1 MEMKCNGIVQ
11 MNQHESSKR
20 ELKRIDWN
28 IIKRILRYLH
38 YYGKEKKTNI
48 SMKCNLSYNKLVL
61 YLDWLEMMDFI
72 KRELD
77 EKKFEC
83 ISLNEKGRE
92 FYIRKLNNVADT
104 GTNQQF

>member
-1 MEMKCNGIVQ
+1 MEIRCNRVVQ
-11 MNQHESSKR
+11 MNRHESSKR
-20 ELKRIDWN
+20 ELKRIDWS
-28 IIKRILRYLH
+28 IIKRILRHLH
-38 YYGKEKKTNI
+38 DDGKEKKTNI
-48 SMKCNLSYNKLVL
+48 AMKCNLSYNKLVL
-61 YLDWLEMMDFI
+61 YLEWLEMMDFI

-92 FYIRKLNNVADT
+92 FYSRKLKDVEDT